1 MGTCINCKF
10 CTDPENDS
18 LNNSLQISKDFSI
31 IDKFS
36 KINPIYANKDKSLK
50 NKALLNN
57 INLSSKEKNIFEK
70 KISSLNKKKKK
81 NKIIIRK
88 VDGVLSTRYNELS
101 NKDNDKLDISDN
113 SLSISTRMLINEIS
127 QSPEKK
133 YKVLKNIGHGSFGD
147 VFLAY
152 NIYTKVKVAIKKIF
166 KSNEDLLSDGEIMD
180 EIEILKCLNHPDIVK
195 IIEFYGTEE
204 AYYIVNEFCPWGEL
218 YNKANG
224 QMSET
229 QISVIFRQ
237 ILSGLSYLHSKNIV
251 HRDLKLENI
260 LISDKEY
267 IEATKEEYFDVKI
280 IDFGNARIFNN
291 NNLNKPIVGSIYYI
305 APEVFNKKYN
315 MECDLWSAGVILYML
330 ITGCPPFD
338 GEDNKKI
345 MEKIKIGIFDKN
357 NINYKNASFEVKDL
371 ISKLLVIEPNKRL
384 TANQALQ
391 HPWLNK
397 TKSNILYYNISK
409 DEILKCIQNILSY
422 NIKSRYEEIV
432 LAYIVHNLP
441 QQKEIKTIIKLFKI
455 INKKGDGKLDK
466 KELKYGLLNF
476 VSDNYLKNLDEI
488 FNLLDGEKRGYIEY
502 EEFLRAGLDRKQIL
516 TEENLKY
523 AFNFFDKENN
533 GYITKDRMKIF
544 FVKPIIDEEL
554 YNRTFDEI
562 DKNKDGK
569 IDYQEFKDMMLYN

>member
-36 KINPIYANKDKSLK
+36 KINSIYANKDKSLK

-371 ISKLLVIEPNKRL
+371 ISKLLVIDPNKRL

>member
-1 MGTCINCKF
+1 
-10 CTDPENDS
+10 
-18 LNNSLQISKDFSI
+18 
-31 IDKFS
+31 
-36 KINPIYANKDKSLK
+36 
-50 NKALLNN
+50 
-57 INLSSKEKNIFEK
+57 
-70 KISSLNKKKKK
+70 
-81 NKIIIRK
+81 
-88 VDGVLSTRYNELS
+88 
-101 NKDNDKLDISDN
+101 
-113 SLSISTRMLINEIS
+113 MLINEIS

-371 ISKLLVIEPNKRL
+371 ISKLLVIDPNKRL

>member
-36 KINPIYANKDKSLK
+36 KINSIYANKDKSLK

-70 KISSLNKKKKK
+70 KISSLNKKK

-357 NINYKNASFEVKDL
+357 NINYKNSSFEVKDL
-371 ISKLLVIEPNKRL
+371 ISKLLVIDPNKRL

-516 TEENLKY
+516 AEENLKY

>member
-1 MGTCINCKF
+1 
-10 CTDPENDS
+10 
-18 LNNSLQISKDFSI
+18 
-31 IDKFS
+31 
-36 KINPIYANKDKSLK
+36 
-50 NKALLNN
+50 
-57 INLSSKEKNIFEK
+57 
-70 KISSLNKKKKK
+70 
-81 NKIIIRK
+81 
-88 VDGVLSTRYNELS
+88 
-101 NKDNDKLDISDN
+101 
-113 SLSISTRMLINEIS
+113 
-127 QSPEKK
+127 
-133 YKVLKNIGHGSFGD
+133 
-147 VFLAY
+147 
-152 NIYTKVKVAIKKIF
+152 
-166 KSNEDLLSDGEIMD
+166 
-180 EIEILKCLNHPDIVK
+180 
-195 IIEFYGTEE
+195 
-204 AYYIVNEFCPWGEL
+204 
-218 YNKANG
+218 
-224 QMSET
+224 
-229 QISVIFRQ
+229 
-237 ILSGLSYLHSKNIV
+237 
-251 HRDLKLENI
+251 
-260 LISDKEY
+260 
-267 IEATKEEYFDVKI
+267 
-280 IDFGNARIFNN
+280 
-291 NNLNKPIVGSIYYI
+291 
-305 APEVFNKKYN
+305 
-315 MECDLWSAGVILYML
+315 ML

-371 ISKLLVIEPNKRL
+371 ISKLLVIDPNKRL